1 MIAAGALGTL
11 VFFAALISWLN
22 PRLTR
27 YVESE
32 AFRREMEMETAK
44 GLHLESTRFA
54 PIRRTGFFG
63 LQSKEASGSNGRKAL
78 TNLQARGVFARFNP
92 WGIFLR
98 RWQLDLLEI
107 DSGEVGIQTYEPK
120 PEPSPAKPWYVLF
133 LPGRVYLKRVDSEP
147 VDVTWNFLE
156 EKSGIFATH
165 LLITPN
171 GRDFEYRAN
180 GGVFRLA
187 LVPDL
192 ELEGTHLYINHD
204 VLKVY
209 RLDLISRA
217 RNADAIGTIHLRGE
231 ARLKDSR
238 SIEAESEF
246 DRLPLSRWVPK
257 SWQGHVLGKASGKVR
272 YTSQSPAA
280 QTSSGEATLRVEAGR
295 IEGLALLDK
304 LAAISGKPALRTLSL
319 GECSLAIEWRYP
331 QIHLRRLVLED
342 EEKLRVEG
350 EITVEDQSLAGTIQL
365 GVARP
370 YLEWLPHPEEIFRR
384 DEQGYLWTT
393 VHLSGTLRDPKQD
406 LSPRIAE
413 ALKESPGAALGIFFR
428 GVADWFRRAFG
439 D

>member
-11 VFFAALISWLN
+11 VFLALVISWLN

-63 LQSKEASGSNGRKAL
+63 LQSKEAAGSNGRKAL
-78 TNLQARGVFARFNP
+78 TNLHARGVFARFDP

-98 RWQLDLLEI
+98 RWQLDLIEI

-120 PEPSPAKPWYVLF
+120 PEPSPPKPWYALF
-133 LPGRVYLKRVDSEP
+133 LPSRAYLKRVDSEP
-147 VDVTWNFLE
+147 VDVTWNFLG
-156 EKSGIFATH
+156 EKGGIFATH

-171 GRDFEYRAN
+171 GRDFEYRAS

-192 ELEGTHLYINHD
+192 QLEGTHLYINHD

-209 RLDLISRA
+209 RLDLISRE
-217 RNADAIGTIHLRGE
+217 RSADAIGTIHLRGE
-231 ARLKDSR
+231 AGLKGSR
-238 SIEAESEF
+238 SIAAESEF

-257 SWQGHVLGKASGKVR
+257 SWQGHVVGKASGKVR

-319 GECSLAIEWRYP
+319 GECSLAVEWHYP
-331 QIHLRRLVLED
+331 QVHLRRLVLED

>member
-11 VFFAALISWLN
+11 LFFAALISWLN

-63 LQSKEASGSNGRKAL
+63 LQSKEAAGSNGRKAL

-156 EKSGIFATH
+156 EKSGFFATH

-192 ELEGTHLYINHD
+192 ELEAAHLYINHD

-209 RLDLISRA
+209 RLDLISRE
-217 RNADAIGTIHLRGE
+217 RSADAIGTIHLRGE
-231 ARLKDSR
+231 AGLKGSR
-238 SIEAESEF
+238 SIAAESEF
-246 DRLPLSRWVPK
+246 DLLPLSRWVPK
-257 SWQGHVLGKASGKVR
+257 SWQGHVFGKGSGKVR

-295 IEGLALLDK
+295 IEGLAFLDK

-319 GECSLAIEWRYP
+319 GECSLAVEWRYP

-342 EEKLRVEG
+342 AEKLRVEG

-393 VHLSGTLRDPKQD
+393 VHLSGTLQDPKQD

-413 ALKESPGAALGIFFR
+413 ALKESPGAALGLFLR

>member
-63 LQSKEASGSNGRKAL
+63 LQSKEAAGSNGRKAL
-78 TNLQARGVFARFNP
+78 TNLHARGVFARFDP

-98 RWQLDLLEI
+98 RWQLDLIEI

-120 PEPSPAKPWYVLF
+120 PGPSPPKPWYALF
-133 LPGRVYLKRVDSEP
+133 LPSRAYLKRVDSEP
-147 VDVTWNFLE
+147 VDVTWNFLG
-156 EKSGIFATH
+156 EKGGIFATH

-192 ELEGTHLYINHD
+192 ELEAAHLYINHD

-209 RLDLISRA
+209 RLDLISRE
-217 RNADAIGTIHLRGE
+217 RNAAAIGTIHFRGE
-231 ARLKDSR
+231 AGLKGSR
-238 SIEAESEF
+238 SIAAESEF

-319 GECSLAIEWRYP
+319 GECSLAVEWHYP
-331 QIHLRRLVLED
+331 QVHLRRLVLED

>member
-63 LQSKEASGSNGRKAL
+63 LQSKEAAGSNGRKAL

-147 VDVTWNFLE
+147 VDVTWNFLR
-156 EKSGIFATH
+156 EKSGFFATH

-192 ELEGTHLYINHD
+192 ELEAAHLYINHD

-209 RLDLISRA
+209 RLDLISRE

-231 ARLKDSR
+231 AGVKGSR
-238 SIEAESEF
+238 SIAAESEF

-280 QTSSGEATLRVEAGR
+280 QTSSGEATLRVESGR